1 MAVKQRRA
9 VMKPSNSFYRRFY
22 WLAEPG
28 QVSPPAP
35 SPVSVFLKS
44 EAATSALYMQQHHC
58 IRLTRA
64 PSGKNPQDSEVE
76 RIYSRL
82 RATFLVLKGSQ
93 NDYLASAGL
102 ASDGSET
109 KKSSDETFQQLLQ
122 TLLLA
127 GRAWPS
133 EVHQLASRRPL
144 SSENP
149 WSYARPGILRAVEVI
164 ETRLWT
170 KR

>member
-133 EVHQLASRRPL
+133 VTSCAISCICLLKE
-144 SSENP
+144 
-149 WSYARPGILRAVEVI
+149 
-164 ETRLWT
+164 
-170 KR
+170 